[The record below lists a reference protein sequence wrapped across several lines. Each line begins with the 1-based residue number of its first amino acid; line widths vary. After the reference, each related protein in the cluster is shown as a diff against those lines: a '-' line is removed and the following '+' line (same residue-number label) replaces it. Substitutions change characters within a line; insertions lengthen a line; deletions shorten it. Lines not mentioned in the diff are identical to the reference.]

1 MKRRGF
7 TLIELLVVIA
17 IIAILMSILFPV
29 FESARENARSSTCMS
44 NIKQIGMAALMFVQD
59 NDDNVVP
66 YLYDATRPDWG
77 YTATAQSTYWYDGLK
92 PYLPSGRSN
101 AIYYCPSNKDY
112 TLSSP
117 KFLSYAINEAMARS
131 WIKTTYGLTRKDNSS
146 TATSVLKDIAST
158 AWIIDADGVSGISFR
173 KDREPTAKRLRWRHA
188 DGIRSNVLF
197 LDGHCKSISSSEA
210 GYTAEY
216 YKFWG
221 WE

>member
-17 IIAILMSILFPV
+17 IIAVLMSILFPV
-29 FESARENARSSTCMS
+29 FERSRENARSATCMS
-44 NIKQIGMAALMFVQD
+44 NLKQVGMAALMFVQD

-77 YTATAQSTYWYDGLK
+77 YTATAQNTYWYDGLK
-92 PYLPSGRSN
+92 PYLPNGRSN
-101 AIYYCPSNKDY
+101 AVYYCPSNQDY

-117 KFLSYAINEAMARS
+117 KFLSYAINEAMDRS
-131 WIKTTYGLTRKDNSS
+131 WIKTAYGLTRKDNSS
-146 TATSVLKDIAST
+146 SATSTLKDIAST
-158 AWIIDADGVSGISFR
+158 AWIIDADGVAGISFR

-188 DGIRSNVLF
+188 GGTRANILF
-197 LDGHCKSISSSEA
+197 LDGHCKSISSSEVD
-210 GYTAEY
+210 YTAECN
-216 YKFWG
+216 KFWG